1 MSIGMLTLSF
11 FLCLFMHRYLLRENA
26 RKDTEMMAQ
35 GLTLESYFEEQ
46 EFQEREKGDDAS
58 VSIVVFTYDGSLNYA

>member
-1 MSIGMLTLSF
+1 
-11 FLCLFMHRYLLRENA
+11 MHRYLLRENA
-26 RKDTEMMAQ
+26 RRDTEMMAP

-58 VSIVVFTYDGSLNYA
+58 VSIVVSTYDGSLNYA